1 MSTII
6 VKMDAG
12 MLGILQ
18 HVRTRNHTLHP
29 TGARPTL
36 PPEPFA
42 KRMLK
47 FSEGTRDSDKLVNTM
62 DVDTG
67 TDQAL
72 LESLLEKAGILYR
85 SGKDRITIQTGSE
98 HDPEVVCA
106 FDSDGNLV
114 AIRSRY

>member
-1 MSTII
+1 
-6 VKMDAG
+6 
-12 MLGILQ
+12 
-18 HVRTRNHTLHP
+18 
-29 TGARPTL
+29 
-36 PPEPFA
+36 
-42 KRMLK
+42 MLK